1 MAITKKRS
9 SPPTIRRTPVEKAQH
24 TDKWTEIIL
33 RAVSTR
39 VAKRWRFV
47 SFRGKDRGEWRGVVD
62 VLAIRKD
69 THAPAQPSLKRG
81 DLFDIILIQMKGGS
95 AKSPGIEER
104 RRLRE
109 VAKYYRTQ
117 AVVLFQWD
125 RGRTTD
131 FFTLNRR
138 LEWEPCTCLDIFG

>member
-1 MAITKKRS
+1 MAKSTK
-9 SPPTIRRTPVEKAQH
+9 SPPPATKQQTPVEKARH
-24 TDKWTEIIL
+24 TDRWTEIIL
-33 RAVSTR
+33 RAVSAR

-69 THAPAQPSLKRG
+69 THAPARSSFKRG

-95 AKSPGIEER
+95 AKTPGVEER

-109 VAKYYRTQ
+109 VAKYYRAQ
-117 AVVLFQWD
+117 AVVSFQWD

-138 LEWEPCTCLDIFG
+138 LQWEPSTCLDIFG